1 MCCRV
6 LPIESATFKKPR
18 CTLCQQCTE
27 GSGCGI
33 YDTRPEI
40 CRGYRCGWLGH
51 DWLPDSF
58 RPDQCGVIVDGT
70 RDGSVVLL
78 VCDAAMFESDPQ
90 RYGQLGQLLETILS
104 RLGEVPV
111 IIVPDA
117 RTPVVDVTFVLP
129 RGMTQEQAMERV
141 VEDKLRWCG
150 LSADA

>member
-1 MCCRV
+1 
-6 LPIESATFKKPR
+6 
-18 CTLCQQCTE
+18 
-27 GSGCGI
+27 
-33 YDTRPEI
+33 
-40 CRGYRCGWLGH
+40 
-51 DWLPDSF
+51 
-58 RPDQCGVIVDGT
+58 
-70 RDGSVVLL
+70 VLL